1 MHLIHMADN
10 RTMKYSTLA
19 CIVMFP
25 LIIGSKAALAA
36 DAHPLFASSDIL
48 EVTVEG
54 PFDTLM
60 DQRSEDVQY
69 DGNLSYE
76 NASGES
82 VALDVKLRVRG
93 RFRAKKEVCDFA
105 PLRLNFK
112 KKQVNNTVFD
122 GQDKL
127 KLVTHCQ
134 NKDKEY
140 EQQLL
145 KEYMAY
151 QFLSTISENA
161 FKTRLMR
168 ITYVD
173 SEGKSKKRRRYC
185 FVIEHADDLAKRLGT
200 KPAKTAN
207 IMFDQ
212 LNQDQTNLVTVYSY
226 FIGNTDFSAIRGP
239 KKEYCCH
246 NVELFLDDA
255 NDYLPIPYDF
265 DFSGMVNAPY
275 AAPGE
280 SIGIRNVTTRVYRGL
295 CRNNERLDDTLN
307 LFLENK
313 EKFYDLVA
321 DQKGLTNAHR
331 NKMRGYVSGFYS
343 VIGKESRVNDEFI
356 KECSSASGPPDPT

>member
-1 MHLIHMADN
+1 
-10 RTMKYSTLA
+10 MKHSTLT
-19 CIVMFP
+19 CIAMFP
-25 LIIGSKAALAA
+25 LIFGANEAHAA
-36 DAHPLFASSDIL
+36 DPHPLFASSDIL

-60 DQRSEDVQY
+60 DQRSEDDQY
-69 DGNLSYE
+69 DGKLSYE

-82 VALDVKLRVRG
+82 VTLDVKLRVRG
-93 RFRAKKEVCDFA
+93 RFRAKKDVCDFA

-112 KKQVNNTVFD
+112 KKQVDDTIFD

-134 NKDKEY
+134 NKSKEY

-145 KEYMAY
+145 KEYMTY
-151 QFLSTISENA
+151 QFLSTLSDNA

-173 SEGKSKKRRRYC
+173 SEGKGKSKKRERYG
-185 FVIEHADDLAKRLGT
+185 FVIEHEDDLAKRLGT
-200 KPAKTAN
+200 KPANTAN

-212 LNQDQTNLVTVYSY
+212 LNPAQTNLLTVYSY

-239 KKEYCCH
+239 EKEYCCH

-255 NDYLPIPYDF
+255 NHYLPIPYDF

-275 AAPGE
+275 AKPAE
-280 SIGIRNVTTRVYRGL
+280 SIGVRNVTNRVYRGL
-295 CRNNERLDDTLN
+295 CSNNERLDDTLN
-307 LFLENK
+307 LFLEAK

-321 DQKGLTNAHR
+321 DQKGLSRVHR
-331 NKMRGYVSGFYS
+331 SKMRRYLSGFYS
-343 VIGKESRVNDEFI
+343 VIGKESKIDKEFI
-356 KECSSASGPPDPT
+356 KECSSASGPPGPT

>member
-1 MHLIHMADN
+1 
-10 RTMKYSTLA
+10 MKHSTLT
-19 CIVMFP
+19 CIAMFP
-25 LIIGSKAALAA
+25 LIFGANEAYAA
-36 DAHPLFASSDIL
+36 DPHPLFASSDIL

-60 DQRSEDVQY
+60 DQRSEDDQY
-69 DGNLSYE
+69 DGKFSYE

-82 VALDVKLRVRG
+82 VTLDVKLRVRG

-112 KKQVNNTVFD
+112 KKQVDDTVFN

-145 KEYMAY
+145 KEYMTY
-151 QFLSTISENA
+151 QFLSTLSENA

-173 SEGKSKKRRRYC
+173 SEGKSKKRKRYG
-185 FVIEHADDLAKRLGT
+185 FVIEHQDDLAKRLGT
-200 KPAKTAN
+200 KPANTAN

-212 LNQDQTNLVTVYSY
+212 LNQVQTNLLTVYSY

-239 KKEYCCH
+239 EKEYCCH

-255 NDYLPIPYDF
+255 NHYLPIPYDF

-275 AAPGE
+275 AKPAA
-280 SIGIRNVTTRVYRGL
+280 SIGVRNVTTRVYRGL
-295 CRNNERLDDTLN
+295 CSNNERLDDTLN
-307 LFLENK
+307 LFLEAK
-313 EKFYDLVA
+313 ENFYDLVA
-321 DQKGLTNAHR
+321 DQKGLNRDHR
-331 NKMRGYVSGFYS
+331 NKMRGFLSGFYR
-343 VIGKESRVNDEFI
+343 VIEKESRVNEEFI
-356 KECSSASGPPDPT
+356 KECSSASGPPDPI